1 MNKKE
6 IITRFAQLYNLSYD
20 DAAALVDDENEN
32 EVMNKITSYIAQQ
45 IKSKNKIVL
54 NRKQKRKLMKK
65 AGKQGRNQLNT
76 ISDTSTK
83 LGYIDLIQKL
93 RKLNEQKEK
102 EENDNAIENN

>member
-6 IITRFAQLYNLSYD
+6 IITRFAQLYDLSYD
-20 DAAALVDDENEN
+20 DAVALVDDETE
-32 EVMNKITSYIAQQ
+32 EGMMNKITSYIAQQ

-65 AGKQGRNQLNT
+65 AGKQGRDQLNT

-83 LGYIDLIQKL
+83 FGYIDLIQKL

>member
-6 IITRFAQLYNLSYD
+6 IITRFAQLYDLSYD
-20 DAAALVDDENEN
+20 DAAALVDDETEDGM
-32 EVMNKITSYIAQQ
+32 MNKITSYIAQQ

-65 AGKQGRNQLNT
+65 AGKQGRDQIQNIT
-76 ISDTSTK
+76 DTSTK

-102 EENDNAIENN
+102 EENDNANENN

>member
-45 IKSKNKIVL
+45 IKSKSKIVL

-65 AGKQGRNQLNT
+65 AGKQGRNQFNT

>member
-1 MNKKE
+1 MDKKE
-6 IITRFAQLYNLSYD
+6 IIKRFAQLYDLSYD
-20 DAAALVDDENEN
+20 DAAVLVDDETEDGM
-32 EVMNKITSYIAQQ
+32 MNKITSYIAQQ

-65 AGKQGRNQLNT
+65 AGKQGRDQIQNIT
-76 ISDTSTK
+76 DTSTK

-102 EENDNAIENN
+102 EENDNANENN

>member
-6 IITRFAQLYNLSYD
+6 IIIRFSQLYNLSYEE
-20 DAAALVDDENEN
+20 AAALVDDENEE
-32 EVMNKITSYIAQQ
+32 EVMHKITSYIAQQ

-65 AGKQGRNQLNT
+65 AGKQGRNQLNM